1 MIDVTQNKHHLKL
14 KATNTLLNMRKL
26 KPIQYIRDI
35 EHNCNAVETF
45 TDLQAKIIGAKM
57 DKEVA
62 AYGTT

>member
-1 MIDVTQNKHHLKL
+1 MIDVAQNKHHLKL

-26 KPIQYIRDI
+26 KPNQYIRDI
-35 EHNCNAVETF
+35 EHNYNVAETF
-45 TDLQAKIIGAKM
+45 TAPQAKINGAKM